1 MSFHLFINF
10 SVASL
15 ETVYTR
21 SENTIY
27 MNMDMSVC
35 FTCAVWSEYVQFDR
49 QTHCACPPDLLS
61 YTQSCFICP
70 KTGFLASVMF
80 TKENEDNS
88 GMGFEDNSGLNFLF
102 YILLSMD
109 RNSPRNPSLP
119 YQTLE
124 MHDNCSWNAR
134 RFVNITAQQNR
145 IIVGSVLFQRFG
157 LVWFLAIRLR

>member
-1 MSFHLFINF
+1 
-10 SVASL
+10 
-15 ETVYTR
+15 
-21 SENTIY
+21 

-49 QTHCACPPDLLS
+49 QTHCACPSDLLS
-61 YTQSCFICP
+61 YTQFCFICP
-70 KTGFLASVMF
+70 KTDFLASAMF

-109 RNSPRNPSLP
+109 RNSPRNPWLP

-124 MHDNCSWNAR
+124 MHDNCSNHCW
-134 RFVNITAQQNR
+134 FGVVSTLWF
-145 IIVGSVLFQRFG
+145 GS
-157 LVWFLAIRLR
+157 